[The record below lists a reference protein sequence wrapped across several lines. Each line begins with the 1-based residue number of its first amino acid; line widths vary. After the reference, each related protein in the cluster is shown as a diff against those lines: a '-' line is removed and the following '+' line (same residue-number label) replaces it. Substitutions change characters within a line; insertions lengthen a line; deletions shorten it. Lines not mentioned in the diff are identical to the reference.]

1 MLCFFCYSV
10 LPCSPFALQSAF
22 QLTHPTTSPSSSVQ
36 VNPVNEFVERQG
48 IPCYVHDLDTDD
60 MMRRVQL
67 RINKG
72 EGAGVLGRGFGFFSV
87 IQEVMKVIWS

>member
-1 MLCFFCYSV
+1 M
-10 LPCSPFALQSAF
+10 
-22 QLTHPTTSPSSSVQ
+22 
-36 VNPVNEFVERQG
+36 NPVNEFVERQG

-72 EGAGVLGRGFGFFSV
+72 EGDGVLGRGFGFFSV
-87 IQEVMKVIWS
+87 IQEVMKVWPRRTKEHTERSNGLISHCHIGGAV

>member
-1 MLCFFCYSV
+1 M
-10 LPCSPFALQSAF
+10 
-22 QLTHPTTSPSSSVQ
+22 
-36 VNPVNEFVERQG
+36 NEFVERQG

-87 IQEVMKVIWS
+87 IQEVMKVLVALKPKRLTRFSCSFFSRCH